1 MRELTASL
9 LRWHATDTPYAVA
22 TIVEVT
28 GSAPRP
34 AGATLAVD
42 AAGTVVG
49 SISGGCVEAAAY
61 DLCRQVLRS
70 GTPMRASFGYSD
82 SDTFAIGLTC
92 GGTIDVFVHRVSR
105 VDQPIVEAALRP
117 PSSVALVRDLDSGA
131 MTAVDPHR
139 TVGAF
144 LDDAAVAEV
153 RAMLDIGATG
163 VRRIGCDTGESTIF
177 VESFAPPPRM
187 IVCGAT
193 DFAAAV
199 CQVGSLLGYRVTLCD
214 ARAVFATRDRFPD
227 ADEIVVRWPHR
238 YLADTPTD
246 ARTVVCVLTHD
257 PKFDIPLLEIALRL
271 PIAYVGAMGSRRA
284 DADRR
289 TRLRA
294 AGVTDTE
301 LARLHSPIGLDLG
314 GRTAAEAAVAIG
326 AEIVAVRCGGSTR
339 PLHATD
345 QPIHPTTGP
354 GRGRP
359 NTSRFDLESVPSSQ

>member
-9 LRWHATDTPYAVA
+9 LRWHATDTQYALA
-22 TIVEVT
+22 TIVGAT

-42 AAGTVVG
+42 TAGTVLG

-61 DLCRQVLRS
+61 DLCREVLRS
-70 GTPMRASFGYSD
+70 GTPMRASFGYAD
-82 SDTFAIGLTC
+82 SDAFAVGLTC
-92 GGTIDVFVHRVSR
+92 GGTIDVFVHPVRP
-105 VDQPIVEAALRP
+105 VDYPIVEAALRP
-117 PSSVALVRDLDSGA
+117 GRVALVRDLDSGA
-131 MTAVDPHR
+131 MTTVDPNR
-139 TVGAF
+139 TVGAP
-144 LDDAAVAEV
+144 LDDSVAAEV

-163 VRRIGCDTGESTIF
+163 VRRIGCDAGESTIF

-199 CQVGSLLGYRVTLCD
+199 CRVGSLLGYRVTLCD
-214 ARAVFATRDRFPD
+214 ARAIFATRDRFPD
-227 ADEIVVRWPHR
+227 ADEVVVRWPHR
-238 YLADTPTD
+238 YLADTPID

-257 PKFDIPLLEIALRL
+257 AKFDIPLLEIALRL

-294 AGVTDTE
+294 AGVTDAE

-326 AEIVAVRCGGSTR
+326 AEIVAVRHGGSTR

-345 QPIHPTTGP
+345 RPIHPAAES

-359 NTSRFDLESVPSSQ
+359 NTSRFDLESVPSTQ

>member
-9 LRWHATDTPYAVA
+9 LRWHATGAHYAIA
-22 TIVEVT
+22 TVVGVT

-34 AGATLAVD
+34 VGATLAVD
-42 AAGTVVG
+42 AAGTVLG

-61 DLCRQVLRS
+61 ELCRQVLRS
-70 GTPMRASFGYSD
+70 GTPTRASFGYDD
-82 SDTFAIGLTC
+82 SDAFAVGLTC
-92 GGTIDVFVHRVSR
+92 GGTMDVFIHRVRS
-105 VDQPIVEAALRP
+105 VDHPIIEAALRP
-117 PSSVALVRDLDSGA
+117 PGPVALVRDLNSGA
-131 MTAVDPHR
+131 MTTVDPSR
-139 TVGAF
+139 TVGAD
-144 LDDAAVAEV
+144 LDDAVVAEV

-163 VRRIGCDTGESTIF
+163 VRTIGCDAGESTFF

-199 CQVGSLLGYRVTLCD
+199 CRVGGLLGYRVALCD

-227 ADEIVVRWPHR
+227 ADEVVVGWPHR
-238 YLADTPTD
+238 YLADTPID

-284 DADRR
+284 DAERR

-294 AGVTDTE
+294 AGLTDAE

-326 AEIVAVRCGGSTR
+326 AEIVAVRRGGSTR
-339 PLHATD
+339 PLHTTD
-345 QPIHPTTGP
+345 RPIHPA
-354 GRGRP
+354 
-359 NTSRFDLESVPSSQ
+359 ESVPSRQ

>member
-9 LRWHATDTPYAVA
+9 LRWHATDTQYAVA
-22 TIVEVT
+22 TVVGVT

-34 AGATLAVD
+34 IGAALAVD
-42 AAGTVVG
+42 AAGTVLG

-61 DLCRQVLRS
+61 ELCRQVLLS
-70 GTPMRASFGYSD
+70 GTPMRASYGYDD
-82 SDTFAIGLTC
+82 SDAFAIGLTC
-92 GGTIDVFVHRVSR
+92 GGTMDIFVHRVR
-105 VDQPIVEAALRP
+105 AADYPIVEAALRP
-117 PSSVALVRDLDSGA
+117 PGPVALVRDLDSGA
-131 MTAVDPHR
+131 MTTVDPSR
-139 TVGAF
+139 TVGAR
-144 LDDAAVAEV
+144 LDDAVVAEV

-163 VRRIGCDTGESTIF
+163 VRTISCDAGESTLF

-199 CQVGSLLGYRVTLCD
+199 CRVGSLLGYRVTLCD
-214 ARAVFATRDRFPD
+214 ARAIFATRDRFPD
-227 ADEIVVRWPHR
+227 ADEVVVGWPHR
-238 YLADTPTD
+238 YLADTPID

-271 PIAYVGAMGSRRA
+271 PLAYVGAMGSRRA
-284 DADRR
+284 DAERR

-294 AGVTDTE
+294 AGLTDAE

-314 GRTAAEAAVAIG
+314 GRTAAETAVAIG
-326 AEIVAVRCGGSTR
+326 AEVVAVRRGGSTR

-345 QPIHPTTGP
+345 RPIHPA
-354 GRGRP
+354 
-359 NTSRFDLESVPSSQ
+359 ESVPPSQ

>member
-1 MRELTASL
+1 MWELTASL
-9 LRWHATDTPYAVA
+9 LRWHATGRPYAVA
-22 TIVEVT
+22 TVVGVT

-34 AGATLAVD
+34 IGAALAVD
-42 AAGTVVG
+42 AAGTVIG

-61 DLCRQVLRS
+61 ELCRQVLRS
-70 GTPMRASFGYSD
+70 GTPMRASFGYAD
-82 SDTFAIGLTC
+82 AFAVGLTC
-92 GGTIDVFVHRVSR
+92 GGTIDVFVHRVR
-105 VDQPIVEAALRP
+105 AVDYPIVEAALRQP
-117 PSSVALVRDLDSGA
+117 GPVALVRDLDSGA
-131 MTAVDPHR
+131 MTTVDPSH
-139 TVGAF
+139 TVGTP
-144 LDDAAVAEV
+144 LDAAVVAEV

-163 VRRIGCDTGESTIF
+163 VRRIGCGGAESTIL

-193 DFAAAV
+193 DFAASV
-199 CQVGSLLGYRVTLCD
+199 CRVGSLLGYRVTLCD

-227 ADEIVVRWPHR
+227 ADEVVVGWPHR
-238 YLADTPTD
+238 YLADTPVD

-289 TRLRA
+289 TALRA
-294 AGVTDTE
+294 AGLTDAE

-326 AEIVAVRCGGSTR
+326 AEIIAVRRGGSTR

-345 QPIHPTTGP
+345 RPIHPAEP
-354 GRGRP
+354 GRGAP
-359 NTSRFDLESVPSSQ
+359 NTSEFDLESVPSSQ